1 MFRKLKLQFIL
12 TNLTIITFL
21 FVTLTGGAYLVLHFR
36 MMNHAEFFAK
46 RMAEGINS
54 GMFLMFL
61 KQELKPPSHP
71 RTREDQSSSSSGLFK
86 KPRFAPPV
94 VFFVKV
100 APNGEIFHNAGNIPV
115 TLGKLKPLVRKIL
128 KSSKESGT
136 IRLADS
142 QCFYYQTPL
151 TKESGTL
158 IVFQGLKMEKVNQ
171 YSLITTLI
179 LLGGFYLILA
189 TFGSLFMAKRA
200 IAPIQKS
207 WQQQKDFLA
216 DASHELRTPLAVIQT
231 NLEVIMGSP
240 EETVASQMDW
250 LTNIKEET
258 EQMSALV
265 SSLIFLA
272 RADAHQYVLNKR
284 HLYLDKLI
292 SRVAEAFRPLA
303 DQSQVEIVLD
313 LQENTL
319 CDGDEAS
326 LRQMLE
332 NLLDNALRYTP
343 AGGKIEIGLHQSEKK
358 IRLTVADTGSGI
370 GPEHLDKIFDRF
382 YQADKSRSKG
392 KAGLG
397 LSIVKSIVENHHGTI
412 RVQSKPGKGTT
423 FTVQLPLVKEV
434 HHGST

>member
-1 MFRKLKLQFIL
+1 MFRKLTLQFMMANLMIL
-12 TNLTIITFL
+12 TFL
-21 FVTLTGGAYLVLHFR
+21 FITLTSGAYLVLHFR

-54 GMFLMFL
+54 GMFRKEERESRPSPRFGI
-61 KQELKPPSHP
+61 KANPP
-71 RTREDQSSSSSGLFK
+71 SSSSREFK
-86 KPRFAPPV
+86 KERFTPPV
-94 VFFVKV
+94 VFFIKT
-100 APNGEIFHNAGNIPV
+100 APDGEIFYNTGNIPV
-115 TLGKLKPLVRKIL
+115 NLGELNPVVQKII
-128 KSSKESGT
+128 KGSKESGT

-142 QCFYYQTPL
+142 QYFYYQTPL

-158 IVFQGLKMEKVNQ
+158 VIFQGLKMEKINQ

-179 LLGGFYLILA
+179 LLGGVYLVLA
-189 TFGSLFMAKRA
+189 TFGSLYMAKRA
-200 IAPIQKS
+200 ITPIQRS

-240 EETVASQMDW
+240 EETVASQLDW

-258 EQMSALV
+258 EQMAALV
-265 SSLIFLA
+265 SSLLFLA
-272 RADAHQYVLNKR
+272 RADAHQHVLNK
-284 HLYLDKLI
+284 HDFYLDQLVTRI
-292 SRVAEAFRPLA
+292 VEAFRPLA
-303 DQSQVEIVLD
+303 DNGKVEIDLD

-319 CDGDEAS
+319 FYGDEAN

-343 AGGKIEIGLHQSEKK
+343 AGGRIRIGLHQAEKK
-358 IRLTVADTGSGI
+358 IRLTVGDTGTGI
-370 GPEHLDKIFDRF
+370 GAEHLDKIFDRF

-397 LSIVKSIVENHHGTI
+397 LSIVKSIVENHNGTI
-412 RVQSKPGKGTT
+412 RVQSEPGVGTT
-423 FTVQLPLVKEV
+423 FTVQFPIVKEA
-434 HHGST
+434 HPC

>member
-12 TNLTIITFL
+12 TNLLIITFL
-21 FVTLTGGAYLVLHFR
+21 FITLTGGAYLVLHFR

-54 GMFLMFL
+54 GIFF
-61 KQELKPPSHP
+61 KDDKELKSPSRFKMDRPPSSP
-71 RTREDQSSSSSGLFK
+71 GPSK
-86 KPRFAPPV
+86 KARFAPPV
-94 VFFVKV
+94 VFFVK
-100 APNGEIFHNAGNIPV
+100 ADQDGEIFFNAGNMPV
-115 TLGKLKPLVRKIL
+115 NIKKLKPVVQKIL
-128 KSSKESGT
+128 KGSKESGI
-136 IRLADS
+136 IRLVDS
-142 QCFYYQTPL
+142 QYFYYQTSL

-158 IVFQGLKMEKVNQ
+158 VIFQGLKMEKFNQ

-179 LLGGFYLILA
+179 LLGGFYLVLA

-200 IAPIQKS
+200 ISPIQRS

-231 NLEVIMGSP
+231 NLDVIMGSP

-258 EQMSALV
+258 EQMAALV
-265 SSLIFLA
+265 SSLLFLA
-272 RADAHQYVLNKR
+272 RADAHQQVHNK
-284 HLYLDKLI
+284 HNVYLDQLVF
-292 SRVAEAFRPLA
+292 RVTEAFRPLA
-303 DQSQVEIVLD
+303 DQSRVEIVLD
-313 LQENTL
+313 LQKNIL
-319 CDGDEAS
+319 CYGDEAN

-343 AGGKIEIGLHQSEKK
+343 AEGKIQIGLHQIEKK
-358 IRLTVADTGSGI
+358 IRLTVMDTGLGI
-370 GPEHLDKIFDRF
+370 EAEHLDKIFDRF

-412 RVQSKPGKGTT
+412 RVQSEPGKGTT
-423 FTVQLPLVKEV
+423 FTIQFPLAKEIYSSAN
-434 HHGST
+434 H